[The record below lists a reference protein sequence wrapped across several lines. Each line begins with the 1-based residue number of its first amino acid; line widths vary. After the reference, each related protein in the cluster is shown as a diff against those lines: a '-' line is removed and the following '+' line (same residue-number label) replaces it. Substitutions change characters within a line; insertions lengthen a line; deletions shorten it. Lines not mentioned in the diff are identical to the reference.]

1 MKNKKSTTMR
11 QKALTKDLMSKRE
24 SSLPVVPE
32 KLEVGEVLPQTKKL
46 QLDQK
51 TRKVQWVMKHIHKMI
66 NMRLTNLIFRTR
78 ILTLLTISKTWKTA
92 WKSKTKTSKIPTW
105 KIKREIRS
113 CSKMILTRMRSIQR
127 TLKLRIIEVISS
139 KRCSIRTVQ
148 PNSESNLSL

>member
-11 QKALTKDLMSKRE
+11 PKALTKDLMSKRE

-92 WKSKTKTSKIPTW
+92 
-105 KIKREIRS
+105 
-113 CSKMILTRMRSIQR
+113 
-127 TLKLRIIEVISS
+127 
-139 KRCSIRTVQ
+139 
-148 PNSESNLSL
+148 